1 MSHLYLHIPFCKQA
15 CHYCDFHFSTTGTY
29 RSELIEAML
38 DEMALHRNTIQSP
51 VKTIYFGGGTP
62 SLLTDR
68 ELQSIFVQI
77 EKLFGWNDNAEVT
90 LEANPDDLNEA
101 YLKMLRHYP
110 VNRLSIGVQSFRD
123 EDLRF
128 MNRAHVAAQSESAI
142 KRAQDLGF
150 ENLSIDLIYGTPGLN
165 DEQWKQQVQRAIAF
179 DVPHISSYCLTVEPK
194 TPLDAFVKKGK
205 VPPVDEQR
213 AEAQFQIL
221 SDTLT
226 DAGYEHYEISNLA
239 LPGYRAVHNS
249 AYWAGVPYLGI
260 GPSAHS
266 FTGSARRWNV
276 ANNVRYLQAIT
287 NNNRA
292 YEEEILTPENI
303 INEYIMTSLRLIDGL
318 HLPTFETRFGSNARV
333 QLLNEAAELM
343 HRGQL
348 IVNGEYLRIVGES
361 RFLADGIAAAL
372 FR

>member
-1 MSHLYLHIPFCKQA
+1 MIV
-15 CHYCDFHFSTTGTY
+15 
-29 RSELIEAML
+29 
-38 DEMALHRNTIQSP
+38 EMALHRNVIQSP
-51 VKTIYFGGGTP
+51 LKTIYFGGGTP
-62 SLLTDR
+62 SLLTER
-68 ELQSIFVQI
+68 ELQSIFNQI
-77 EKLFGWNDNAEVT
+77 EKLFGWQDDAEIT
-90 LEANPDDLNEA
+90 LEANPDDLNDA
-101 YLKMLRHYP
+101 YLKLLRHYP

-165 DEQWKQQVQRAIAF
+165 DEQWKLQVQRAIAL

-205 VPPVDEQR
+205 IPAVDEHR
-213 AEAQFQIL
+213 AEAQFH
-221 SDTLT
+221 TLADVLT
-226 DAGYEHYEISNLA
+226 TAGYEHYEISNLA
-239 LPGYRAVHNS
+239 LPGHRAVHNS

-266 FTGSARRWNV
+266 FTGTARRWNV
-276 ANNVRYLQAIT
+276 ANNTRYLKAIT
-287 NNNRA
+287 SNNRA

-303 INEYIMTSLRLIDGL
+303 INEYIMTSLRLIDGI
-318 HLPTFETRFGSNARV
+318 HLPTFETRFGSDGRT
-333 QLLNEAAELM
+333 QLLGEAAELI

-348 IVNGEYLRIVGES
+348 IKSGEYLRIAGES

-372 FR
+372 FH